1 MHHYFNTSTF
11 VGYAGWAG
19 LMKVLTGMGCTSLHS
34 GFFFRVY
41 QYACI
46 YSRFSC
52 IPVPVFSF
60 WVLFWVFVYTCAR
73 FFYVYLFYV
82 FVYNCSV
89 SYGIYSMFSCIL
101 VRGFFLLGIYRRFSC
116 IHVRGFFSMVSILC
130 FRVYRGYC
138 FFTRVF
144 ILGFRVYQYR
154 VQLYA
159 KIVENAIK
167 ITYRYT

>member
-1 MHHYFNTSTF
+1 M
-11 VGYAGWAG
+11 
-19 LMKVLTGMGCTSLHS
+19 
-34 GFFFRVY
+34 RV
-41 QYACI
+41 
-46 YSRFSC
+46 
-52 IPVPVFSF
+52 
-60 WVLFWVFVYTCAR
+60 

-101 VRGFFLLGIYRRFSC
+101 VRGFFFWVFIPGFSC
-116 IHVRGFFSMVSILC
+116 IHVRGFFLHGIYSMFSCIPGFL
-130 FRVYRGYC
+130 
-138 FFTRVF
+138 FFAQVF

-159 KIVENAIK
+159 EIVENAIK

>member
-11 VGYAGWAG
+11 VGYPGWAG
-19 LMKVLTGMGCTSLHS
+19 LMKVLTGVGCAGLHS
-34 GFFFRVY
+34 GFSAYTSTRVFILGFRVY
-41 QYACI
+41 LCRFFPSGY
-46 YSRFSC
+46 YSGFSC
-52 IPVPVFSF
+52 ILVRV
-60 WVLFWVFVYTCAR
+60 

-159 KIVENAIK
+159 EIVENAIK